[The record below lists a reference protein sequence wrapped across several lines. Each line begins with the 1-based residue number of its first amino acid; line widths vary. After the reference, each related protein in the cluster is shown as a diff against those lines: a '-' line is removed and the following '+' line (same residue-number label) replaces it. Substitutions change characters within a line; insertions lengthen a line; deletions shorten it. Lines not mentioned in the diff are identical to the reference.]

1 MDLSRSLI
9 TRFHSCQFLN
19 LHFQELNAFSQ
30 ELVFCFLFCHLH
42 MDLKL
47 DIEGATPIIEPIHL
61 QR

>member
-1 MDLSRSLI
+1 
-9 TRFHSCQFLN
+9 
-19 LHFQELNAFSQ
+19 
-30 ELVFCFLFCHLH
+30 

>member
-1 MDLSRSLI
+1 MD
-9 TRFHSCQFLN
+9 
-19 LHFQELNAFSQ
+19 FQELNAFSQ